1 MDTQDNNLNT
11 DINREVRR
19 RLLKMAVYVPPVMLG
34 VMSSIGTSQA
44 GGAQLGTQKTCAGGG
59 VIVVSAGGNACCPC
73 VPTDPKYNPV
83 KCNKKRCKLGYC
95 PACKTIVFKSMK
107 KCNKKVA
114 AAGGCC
120 TCTKIKTGPLKG
132 KVKCI

>member
-11 DINREVRR
+11 NLEARR
-19 RLLKMAVYVPPVMLG
+19 RLLKMAAYVPPAMLG
-34 VMSSIGTSQA
+34 VMTNIGISE
-44 GGAQLGTQKTCAGGG
+44 AGGG
-59 VIVVSAGGNACCPC
+59 GTKKCGGGGAIVISAGGNACCPC
-73 VPTDPKYNPV
+73 VPTDPKYNPN

-95 PACKTIVFKSMK
+95 PACKLIVFKSMK
-107 KCNKKVA
+107 KCKSKVA

>member
-1 MDTQDNNLNT
+1 MNTQDNNTNQ
-11 DINREVRR
+11 EARR
-19 RLLKMAVYVPPVMLG
+19 RLLKMAAYIPPAMLG
-34 VMSSIGTSQA
+34 VMTSIGVSEA
-44 GGAQLGTQKTCAGGG
+44 GGNIPLGGTKTCKGGG
-59 VIVVSAGGNACCPC
+59 TIVVSAGGNACCPC
-73 VPTDPKYNPV
+73 VPTDPKYNPN

-95 PACKTIVFKSMK
+95 PACKLIVFKSVK

-114 AAGGCC
+114 TAGGCC

>member
-1 MDTQDNNLNT
+1 MNTQDNNTNQ
-11 DINREVRR
+11 EARR
-19 RLLKMAVYVPPVMLG
+19 RLLKMAAYIPPAMLG
-34 VMSSIGTSQA
+34 VMTTMGVSEA
-44 GGAQLGTQKTCAGGG
+44 GGVGLGGTKNCGGG
-59 VIVVSAGGNACCPC
+59 GTIVISAGGNACCPC
-73 VPTDPKYNPV
+73 VPTSPKYNPN

-95 PACKTIVFKSMK
+95 PACKLIVFKSMK
-107 KCNKKVA
+107 KCKKKVA